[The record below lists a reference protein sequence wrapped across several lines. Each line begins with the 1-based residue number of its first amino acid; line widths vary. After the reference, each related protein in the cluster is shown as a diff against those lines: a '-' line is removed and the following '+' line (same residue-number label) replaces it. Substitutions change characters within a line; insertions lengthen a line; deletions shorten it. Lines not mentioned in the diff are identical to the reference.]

1 MIWTV
6 LGKLMELFRSLKVG
20 LDARLKSLDN
30 DDYYVGQRI
39 RNSFVVDGILTFR
52 LFNDDLQAAKLCSLQ
67 VSQVGAVLFHFA
79 FKGK

>member
-39 RNSFVVDGILTFR
+39 RNSSVVDGILTFR
-52 LFNDDLQAAKLCSLQ
+52 LFNDNLQATKLRPLQ
-67 VSQVGAVLFHFA
+67 VS
-79 FKGK
+79 

>member
-39 RNSFVVDGILTFR
+39 RNSSVVDGILTFR
-52 LFNDDLQAAKLCSLQ
+52 PFNDHLQATKLRPLQ
-67 VSQVGAVLFHFA
+67 VS
-79 FKGK
+79 